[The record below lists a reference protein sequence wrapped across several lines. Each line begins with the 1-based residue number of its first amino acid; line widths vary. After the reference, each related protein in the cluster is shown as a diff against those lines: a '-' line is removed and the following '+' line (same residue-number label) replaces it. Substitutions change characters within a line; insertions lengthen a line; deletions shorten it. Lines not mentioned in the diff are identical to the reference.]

1 MKYLVFIF
9 VFSLFLVACE
19 SENEEDLFPPADP
32 PKAVPLDTA
41 AGQTISFSTDIQPL
55 IQTNCATPGCHR
67 ANAQFPTL
75 ETYAQIDASKGRV
88 KARVDQG
95 SMPPSGPLQQTDKD
109 KITAWINEGA
119 LNN

>member
-1 MKYLVFIF
+1 MKYIACLFILS
-9 VFSLFLVACE
+9 VLLMACE
-19 SENEEDLFPPADP
+19 SENEEDLFPP
-32 PKAVPLDTA
+32 

-67 ANAQFPTL
+67 ANAQSPTL
-75 ETYAQIDASKGRV
+75 ETYLQIDASKNRV
-88 KARVDQG
+88 KTRVDQG
-95 SMPPSGPLQQTDKD
+95 TMPPSGPLQQSDKD